1 MTPPSPD
8 QGRSRPDRPGPDR
21 IGLALGLL
29 SLAYPVIALLL
40 ARPLGPTVIVLA
52 MCAALALRFVFG
64 LGRKAPLG
72 MTLAGLA
79 TAAALAVT
87 TAFDA
92 ELAMRLYPVFMN
104 AAMLAAFAHT
114 LWKPPSMIERFARLV
129 EPDLPDAGV
138 RYTRKVTWVWCG
150 FLLLNGLVALWTAL
164 YAALEVWALYNG
176 LIAYLLM
183 GALFGGEL
191 LVRAGVKRAA
201 AREANS

>member
-1 MTPPSPD
+1 MTAADPARVK
-8 QGRSRPDRPGPDR
+8 GRPDR

-52 MCAALALRFVFG
+52 MCAALALRVVFG
-64 LGRKAPLG
+64 LGRKTPLG

-79 TAAALAVT
+79 TAAALAIT

-92 ELAMRLYPVFMN
+92 DLAMRLYPVFMN
-104 AAMLAAFAHT
+104 VAMLAAFAHT

-129 EPDLPDAGV
+129 EPDLPEAGV

-150 FLLLNGLVALWTAL
+150 FLACNGAAALWTAL
-164 YAALEVWALYNG
+164 SASLEVWALYNG
-176 LIAYLLM
+176 LIAYVLM

-191 LVRAGVKRAA
+191 IVRASVKRSAA
-201 AREANS
+201 PETPSGGASR

>member
-1 MTPPSPD
+1 MTPPDPAHGS
-8 QGRSRPDRPGPDR
+8 SRPDRASPDR

-52 MCAALALRFVFG
+52 MCAALALRVVFG
-64 LGRKAPLG
+64 LGRRTPLG

-79 TAAALAVT
+79 TAAALAIT

-92 ELAMRLYPVFMN
+92 ELAMRLYPLFMN

-129 EPDLPDAGV
+129 EPDLPEAGV
-138 RYTRKVTWVWCG
+138 RYTRKVTWVWCA
-150 FLLLNGLVALWTAL
+150 FLLINGAIALWTAL
-164 YAALEVWALYNG
+164 YATLEVWALYNG
-176 LIAYLLM
+176 LIAYVLM
-183 GALFGGEL
+183 GTLFGAEL
-191 LVRAGVKRAA
+191 LVRAAVKRAA
-201 AREANS
+201 SREARP